1 VSILQAQFDAIQ
13 APTNSKRQLNPDNAT
28 KNWYRLVKV
37 YSNRAL
43 TKPEDRI
50 LAISGI
56 AERYGR
62 VFGDQ
67 YCAGMWRSTFANALY
82 WQPGHNAGPQPR
94 PTKWQGPSW
103 SWTSVNAPVDFPHLI
118 GSDSKH
124 KPIIMA
130 VDTKLVNPDDP
141 YGAVQE
147 GSCQLIVKARLSP
160 AALRFETDVDGKLK
174 ARAGSISMGGKADV
188 FEIPISYDAVEP
200 EPERGENNAVF
211 LELSSV
217 LEDHR
222 WSTRGLVARGKGGT
236 NIFIRIGTFDCS
248 GQHNRTRQEN
258 KSVEDWKRRARYEL
272 CWFDGNPEED
282 YIII

>member
-1 VSILQAQFDAIQ
+1 
-13 APTNSKRQLNPDNAT
+13 
-28 KNWYRLVKV
+28 
-37 YSNRAL
+37 
-43 TKPEDRI
+43 
-50 LAISGI
+50 
-56 AERYGR
+56 
-62 VFGDQ
+62 
-67 YCAGMWRSTFANALY
+67 
-82 WQPGHNAGPQPR
+82 
-94 PTKWQGPSW
+94 
-103 SWTSVNAPVDFPHLI
+103 VNAPVDFPHLI